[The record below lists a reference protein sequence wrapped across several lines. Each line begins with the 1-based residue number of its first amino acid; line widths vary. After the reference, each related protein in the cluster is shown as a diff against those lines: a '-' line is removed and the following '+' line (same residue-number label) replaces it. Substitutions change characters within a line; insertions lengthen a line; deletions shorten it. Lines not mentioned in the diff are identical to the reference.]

1 MQFIR
6 SLIFWIGMF
15 LSTLLF
21 GTFGWLVFPLRFEQR
36 FRVISQ
42 WANFN
47 LWWLE
52 LTCDLR
58 YQVDGIENI
67 RDGASIIFCK
77 HQSTWETL
85 VLQRLFPP
93 QVWLLKRELLWIP
106 IYGWGLAV
114 LKPIAIDR
122 KAGRKAIKQLVN
134 QGTDA
139 LKANRWVVIFPEG
152 TRTPYGADTEY
163 KIGGGILAE
172 KSGFPVVPVAHT
184 AGYYWPR
191 HSFIKKPGIIRLS
204 IGPAISSDGK
214 KASQITQE
222 AKDWIEG
229 RMQEI
234 AVKASDG

>member
-1 MQFIR
+1 
-6 SLIFWIGMF
+6 MF
-15 LSTLLF
+15 VSTLLF
-21 GTFGWLVFPLRFEQR
+21 GTFGWLVFPLRFELR
-36 FRVISQ
+36 FKVISQ

-52 LTCDLR
+52 LTCGVH
-58 YQVDGIENI
+58 YQVDGEENI
-67 RDGASIIFCK
+67 TDGAAIIFCK

-85 VLQRLFPP
+85 ALQRLFPA

-122 KAGRKAIKQLVN
+122 SSGRKAIKQLVSK
-134 QGTDA
+134 GIEA

-152 TRTPYGADTEY
+152 TRTPYGAETEY
-163 KIGGGILAE
+163 KMGGAILAE
-172 KSGFPVVPVAHT
+172 KSGYPVIPVAHT

-191 HSFIKKPGIIRLS
+191 HSFLKKPGTIRLS
-204 IGPAISSDGK
+204 IGPAIQTEGK
-214 KASQITQE
+214 KAQQIMQE

-234 AVKASDG
+234 AVTPS